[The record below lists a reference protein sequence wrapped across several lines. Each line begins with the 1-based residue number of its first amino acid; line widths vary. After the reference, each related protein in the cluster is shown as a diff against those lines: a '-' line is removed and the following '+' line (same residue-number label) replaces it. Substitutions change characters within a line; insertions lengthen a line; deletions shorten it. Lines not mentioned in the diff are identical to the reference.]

1 MAEITLIEAIRQAMD
16 EEMARDDRVFIL
28 GEDVGKRGGVFLATQ
43 GLYEK
48 YGEMRVV
55 DTPLAEVAIVGVAIG
70 AALYGLRPI
79 AEIQFADFMHP
90 AFDQIVNEA
99 AKIRYRSNGAWACPL
114 VIRAPCGGGVGGGL
128 YHSQCVESFYTHV
141 PGLKVVMP
149 ATPYDAKG
157 LLKAAIR
164 DPDPVLFFEH
174 KRAYRLI
181 KGEVPEVEY
190 TIPLGV
196 ADVKRQGSDITLV
209 TYGMMLHFSLQ
220 AAEEVAK
227 EGISVEVVDMRT
239 LLPVDKKTVL
249 DSVRKTG
256 RVLIVHE
263 DTRTC
268 GYGAEIGTLIAEEA
282 FEYLDAPVR
291 RLTSPDAPAV
301 AFNAGMRDY
310 YLPNTEK
317 IARALRELA
326 AY

>member
-1 MAEITLIEAIRQAMD
+1 MAEVTLIEAIRQAMD
-16 EEMARDDRVFIL
+16 EEMARDERVVL
-28 GEDVGKRGGVFLATQ
+28 MGEDVGRRGGVFLATQ

-48 YGEMRVV
+48 YGEARVV
-55 DTPLAEVAIVGVAIG
+55 DMPLAEVGIAGIAIG

-79 AEIQFADFMHP
+79 AEMQFADFMHP

-99 AKIRYRSNGAWACPL
+99 AKMRYRSNGAWTCPL

-141 PGLKVVMP
+141 PGLKVIMP
-149 ATPYDAKG
+149 ATPHDAKG
-157 LLKAAIR
+157 LLKAAVR

-181 KGEVPEVEY
+181 KGDVPDEDYVVP
-190 TIPLGV
+190 IGV
-196 ADVKRQGSDITLV
+196 ADIKRAGTDITLV
-209 TYGMMLHFSLQ
+209 SYGMTLHLSLQ
-220 AAEEVAK
+220 AAEEVAQ

-239 LLPVDKKTVL
+239 LLPLDKRTLL

-256 RVLIVHE
+256 KVLIVHE
-263 DTRTC
+263 DTLTC
-268 GYGAEIGTLIAEEA
+268 GYGAELGTIIAEEA

-291 RLTSPDAPAV
+291 RLTAPDAPSV

-310 YLPNTEK
+310 YLPNAAK
-317 IARALRELA
+317 IAQAIRALA

>member
-1 MAEITLIEAIRQAMD
+1 MPEITLIEAIRQAMD
-16 EEMARDDRVFIL
+16 EEMARDERVFIM
-28 GEDVGKRGGVFLATQ
+28 GEDVGRRGGVFLATQ
-43 GLYEK
+43 GLYDK
-48 YGEMRVV
+48 YGPQRVV
-55 DTPLAEVAIVGVAIG
+55 DTPLAEVGIAGIAIG

-79 AEIQFADFMHP
+79 AEMQFADFMHP

-99 AKIRYRSNGAWACPL
+99 AKMRYRSNGAWTCPL

-181 KGEVPEVEY
+181 KGEVPEGDY
-190 TIPLGV
+190 TVPIGV
-196 ADVKRQGSDITLV
+196 ADVKRVGTDITLV

-220 AAEEVAK
+220 AAEEVARD
-227 EGISVEVVDMRT
+227 GISVEVVDMRT
-239 LLPVDKKTVL
+239 LLPIDKEAVL
-249 DSVRKTG
+249 RSVRKTG
-256 RVLIVHE
+256 KVLVVHE

-282 FEYLDAPVR
+282 FEFLDAPVR

-310 YLPNTEK
+310 YLPDANK
-317 IARALRELA
+317 IAAALRELA
-326 AY
+326 VY

>member
-1 MAEITLIEAIRQAMD
+1 MPEITLIEAIRQAMD

-28 GEDVGKRGGVFLATQ
+28 GEDVGRRGGVFLATQ

-55 DTPLAEVAIVGVAIG
+55 DTPLAEVGIVGIAIG

-99 AKIRYRSNGAWACPL
+99 AKMRYRSNGAWACPL

-181 KGEVPEVEY
+181 KGEVPEGDYIVP
-190 TIPLGV
+190 IGV
-196 ADVKRQGSDITLV
+196 ADIKRQGTDITLV

-220 AAEEVAK
+220 AAEAVAQ

-239 LLPVDKKTVL
+239 LLPIDKKTVL

-256 RVLIVHE
+256 KALIVHE

-310 YLPNTEK
+310 YLPNTRK
-317 IARALRELA
+317 IVNALRELA

>member
-1 MAEITLIEAIRQAMD
+1 MPEITLIEAIRQAMD
-16 EEMARDDRVFIL
+16 EEMARDERVL
-28 GEDVGKRGGVFLATQ
+28 VMGEDVGRRGGVFLATQ
-43 GLYEK
+43 GLYDK
-48 YGEMRVV
+48 YGPQRVV
-55 DTPLAEVAIVGVAIG
+55 DTPLAEVGIAGIAIG

-79 AEIQFADFMHP
+79 AEMQFADFMHP

-99 AKIRYRSNGAWACPL
+99 AKMRYRSNGAWTCPL

-181 KGEVPEVEY
+181 KGEVPEGDY
-190 TIPLGV
+190 TVPIGV
-196 ADVKRQGSDITLV
+196 ADVKRAGTDITVV

-227 EGISVEVVDMRT
+227 DGISVEVVDMRT
-239 LLPVDKKTVL
+239 LLPIDKETVL
-249 DSVRKTG
+249 RSVRKTG
-256 RVLIVHE
+256 KALVVHE

-282 FEYLDAPVR
+282 FEFLDAPVR

-310 YLPNTEK
+310 YLPDANK
-317 IARALRELA
+317 IAAALRELA